1 LLATLNAKLKTT
13 LSVKLLQFSLYK
25 VKLWKIN
32 TANAPKKRKPFT
44 LGKNGRGDNFGL
56 FGISTITLLNFVL
69 KLLKIERMTYDFAII
84 GGGIVGAATFYKLQQ
99 KYPDKTIVLLE
110 KMAQLADHQTGH
122 NSGVIHSGLYY
133 KPGSLKAKNCIQGRH
148 ELVAFAKE
156 HGIAHDVCGKVVVAT
171 DPSELP
177 HMEKIFQI
185 GLENKIEG
193 IKRLTAEEVKEHEP
207 FVECIGGIWVPV
219 TGIIDFRGATEKM
232 VELALAIQAK
242 SALKLQHEVERIEKG
257 EKYSKLVTNQGTFE
271 AEYLIFC
278 AGLQADRL
286 AKKDG
291 VDLKEKV
298 VGFRGDYYEL
308 TEQGKHKVKNLIY
321 PVPNPDFPFLGVHFT
336 RMTDGEIEC
345 GPNAVFTFKREGYGK
360 TDFSLR
366 DTWDALTY
374 KGTWRLFFQNMSFGI
389 NEYRRAFSKKLFLK
403 TLQRMVPSLTMD
415 DLRPGRA
422 GVRALLLREDGDTR
436 DDFRIEYHGKSI
448 HVLNAPSPAATASLA
463 IGGYIVEEAE
473 KHFHLS

>member
-1 LLATLNAKLKTT
+1 
-13 LSVKLLQFSLYK
+13 
-25 VKLWKIN
+25 
-32 TANAPKKRKPFT
+32 
-44 LGKNGRGDNFGL
+44 
-56 FGISTITLLNFVL
+56 
-69 KLLKIERMTYDFAII
+69 MTYDVAVI
-84 GGGIVGAATFYKLQQ
+84 GGGIVGAATFYKLQ
-99 KYPDKTIVLLE
+99 KKNPNLKIVLIE
-110 KMAQLADHQTGH
+110 KMNQLADHQTGH

-133 KPGSLKAKNCIQGRH
+133 KPGSLKARNCIQGRH

-156 HGIAHDVCGKVVVAT
+156 YGIKHDICGKVVVAT
-171 DPSELP
+171 DPSELLN
-177 HMEKIFQI
+177 MEKVFQT

-193 IKRLTAEEVKEHEP
+193 IEKITADQVKEHEP
-207 FVECIGGIWVPV
+207 HVESIGGIWVPC

-232 VELALAIQAK
+232 AELALAMN
-242 SALKLQHEVERIEKG
+242 SESSMRLGEEVIGIEKG
-257 EKYSKLVTNQGTFE
+257 EETSTVVTNKNKYT
-271 AEYLIFC
+271 AKYLVFC

-308 TEQGKHKVKNLIY
+308 TEEAKYKVKNLIY
-321 PVPNPDFPFLGVHFT
+321 PIPNPDFPFLGVHFT

-360 TDFSLR
+360 TDFSMR

-374 KGTWRLFFQNMSFGI
+374 GGTWKLFFNNMSFGI

-415 DLRPGRA
+415 DIKPGRA
-422 GVRALLLREDGDTR
+422 GVRALLLAQDGDTR

-463 IGGYIVEEAE
+463 IGGYIAEEAE
-473 KHFHLS
+473 KHFGLK